1 MTEKTKVI
9 IAGVIAAVIGLTIVG
24 SLPNKTKEETHETK
38 QEQVEKETQVK
49 THKETKTVDRINPD
63 GSRETT
69 TVVVE
74 SSDSLSIDATSTT
87 QSSDSKSETSRDG
100 SKVTISALVGAEIS
114 YPLGAPVYGVHVS
127 RPLLGPITV
136 GLWGMSNRTAGV
148 SIGLQF

>member
-9 IAGVIAAVIGLTIVG
+9 IVGVVAAIIGLTIIG
-24 SLPNKTKEETHETK
+24 SLPTKTKVETNETKEE
-38 QEQVEKETQVK
+38 QSQKETEVK
-49 THKETKTVDRINPD
+49 TRKETKTVDRVNPD

-74 SSDSLSIDATSTT
+74 SNDVTT
-87 QSSDSKSETSRDG
+87 AEHFQGTVQRHTESETSRDS
-100 SKVTISALVGAEIS
+100 SKVTISALVGAKIS
-114 YPLGAPVYGVHVS
+114 YPLGTPTYGVHVS

-136 GLWGMSNRTAGV
+136 GLWGMSDVTGGV